1 MNYLRQI
8 NGFWNW
14 RKLNT
19 LSHSQMDLYFAILD
33 CANTAMWRETF
44 GVPNSTLMNLCQLS
58 KSQLSKDRNKLT
70 QLNLIGYVPG
80 KKGKTG
86 TYKIVPLYD
95 TFRDTDSATDSPPK
109 SDTVHGNIN
118 KNININKNYYNNRD
132 FSVYSDNYNH
142 KELEMLTRKVYPKED
157 NETDMP

>member
-19 LSHSQMDLYFAILD
+19 LSHSQVDLYFAILD

-58 KSQLSKDRNKLT
+58 KSQLSKDRNKLA

-80 KKGKTG
+80 KKGKMG
-86 TYKIVPLYD
+86 TYNIVPLYE
-95 TFRDTDSATDSPPK
+95 TNRDTISGTDC
-109 SDTVHGNIN
+109 DTGQSSGYGNIN
-118 KNININKNYYNNRD
+118 KNININKNKNNYYKD
-132 FSVYSDNYNH
+132 FSIYSDNYNH
-142 KELEMLTRKVYPKED
+142 EELERLTHKVYPD
-157 NETDMP
+157 